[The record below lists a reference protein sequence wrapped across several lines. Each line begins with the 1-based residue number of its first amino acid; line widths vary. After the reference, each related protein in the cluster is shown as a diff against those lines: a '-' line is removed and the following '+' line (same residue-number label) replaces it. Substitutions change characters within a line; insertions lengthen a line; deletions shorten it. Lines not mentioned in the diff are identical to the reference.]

1 MWNSL
6 SFGHTTSPAEYDRAC
21 FSRRHLCA
29 AGAFVRTKTQLIEDG
44 FVTGRAMGMVNI
56 PCLNRLCDRSLSY
69 TFSDVAWRRF
79 VSFIMELA
87 NIGMG
92 LYCGLT
98 IALCT
103 IFALWIL
110 LGVFV
115 YPEGILPF
123 AAGII
128 GVASNIFT
136 VYTQLK
142 AMQKELTDQLTQAL
156 NAILRQ
162 AEEASTG
169 IFTAAAEVGLA
180 DAKVTNRAKS
190 LANVDPDEVR
200 ALLRRYG
207 FTDSVVINVVVYS
220 TVVLGLVLT
229 FLYLG
234 YTSVIVDFNM
244 TNAIFASVTVLS
256 SCGAVAK
263 SNLPRDDGGRSIVL
277 IVNFLVDEWQKA
289 QMSNAD
295 SDRFTFDTQ
304 AQAFQTLQRARE
316 FHERLSGR
324 AEGQ

>member
-1 MWNSL
+1 
-6 SFGHTTSPAEYDRAC
+6 
-21 FSRRHLCA
+21 
-29 AGAFVRTKTQLIEDG
+29 
-44 FVTGRAMGMVNI
+44 
-56 PCLNRLCDRSLSY
+56 
-69 TFSDVAWRRF
+69 
-79 VSFIMELA
+79 
-87 NIGMG
+87 
-92 LYCGLT
+92 
-98 IALCT
+98 
-103 IFALWIL
+103 
-110 LGVFV
+110 
-115 YPEGILPF
+115 
-123 AAGII
+123 
-128 GVASNIFT
+128 
-136 VYTQLK
+136 
-142 AMQKELTDQLTQAL
+142 L